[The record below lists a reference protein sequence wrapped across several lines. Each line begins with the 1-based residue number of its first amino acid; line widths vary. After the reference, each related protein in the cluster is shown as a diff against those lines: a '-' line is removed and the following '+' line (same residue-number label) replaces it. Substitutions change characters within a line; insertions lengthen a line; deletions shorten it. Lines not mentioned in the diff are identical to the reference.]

1 MPAKRASLLPPAV
14 RLGPDESDLPLLAIA
29 LALMVVG
36 LVVIAS
42 ATITKV
48 GGWLDNGY
56 LLRQLLAIA
65 GGAIACA
72 LMWRY
77 LPMRVLRDRSLVIAV
92 AAVLLLAAVAVPG
105 IGTVA
110 NSARRWFDIGFAML
124 QPVEFAKPALLIYAC
139 SYCAAARSKINTA
152 RGLAPLL
159 LVIGCACGA
168 LLAQPDF
175 GSAVLLCA
183 SVGAVMFL
191 AGASMKHFF
200 AVAGVAAV
208 AAVVA
213 VKHAPYRFK
222 RLISFL
228 DPFADAQGDG
238 YQQVHALL
246 AWGNGG
252 WTGRG
257 LGLSVEKWSYLPET
271 HTDFIASVLAE
282 EAGMVGII
290 AILALFAALV
300 FAAFDIARAAER
312 RGDFFAALLGRGIAV
327 VLTLQVTVN
336 IGVNLALLPVKGLTL
351 PLLSYGGSSI
361 AAWMVTLVLLLLI
374 RRDNLASERSS
385 EQQP

>member
-1 MPAKRASLLPPAV
+1 MLPQVV
-14 RLGPDESDLPLLAIA
+14 RLGPDESDLPLLAIV

-36 LVVIAS
+36 LVAIAS

-77 LPMRVLRDRSLVIAV
+77 LPMRVLRDRSLVIAA

-105 IGTVA
+105 IGTEA

-124 QPVEFAKPALLIYAC
+124 QPVEFAKPALLAYAC
-139 SYCAAARSKINTA
+139 SYCASERGKINTA
-152 RGLAPLL
+152 SGLAPLL
-159 LVIGCACGA
+159 LVMGCACLA

-191 AGASMKHFF
+191 AGASIKHLL
-200 AVAGVAAV
+200 ALAV
-208 AAVVA
+208 AAA
-213 VKHAPYRFK
+213 GAAAYAISLAPYRFQ
-222 RLISFL
+222 RLISYI
-228 DPFADAQGDG
+228 DPFSYAQGSG
-238 YQQVHALL
+238 YQQVQALL

-252 WTGRG
+252 WTGRE
-257 LGLSVEKWSYLPET
+257 LGLSVEMSSDLPEA

-282 EAGMVGII
+282 ETGLVGII
-290 AILALFAALV
+290 VILVLYAALV
-300 FAAFDIARAAER
+300 VAAFDIARAAER
-312 RGDFFAALLGRGIAV
+312 RNDFFAALLGRGIAV
-327 VLTLQVTVN
+327 MLTLQVTFN
-336 IGVNLALLPVKGLTL
+336 IGLNLALLPVKGLTL

-385 EQQP
+385 QQQP

>member
-1 MPAKRASLLPPAV
+1 MPAKRAALLPPAV
-14 RLGPDESDLPLLAIA
+14 RPGPDESDLPLLAIA

-36 LVVIAS
+36 LVAITS

-48 GGWLDNGY
+48 GGWLDNSY
-56 LLRQLLAIA
+56 LHRQLLAVA
-65 GGAIACA
+65 VGGIACA

-92 AAVLLLAAVAVPG
+92 VSLLLLAAVSVPG
-105 IGTVA
+105 IGTEVK
-110 NSARRWFDIGFAML
+110 NARRWFDLGFAMM
-124 QPVEFAKPALLIYAC
+124 QPVEFAKPALLAYAC
-139 SYCAAARSKINTA
+139 AYCAAARGKINTV
-152 RGLAPLL
+152 RGLLPLL
-159 LVIGCACGA
+159 LVMVWACVA

-183 SVGAVMFL
+183 TVGAVVFL
-191 AGASMKHFF
+191 AGASIKHFLALAF
-200 AVAGVAAV
+200 ATGAAAAV
-208 AAVVA
+208 AI
-213 VKHAPYRFK
+213 KSSSYRFE
-222 RLISFL
+222 RLISFV
-228 DPFADAQGDG
+228 DPFADPQHTG
-238 YQQVHALL
+238 YQQVHSLL

-257 LGLSVEKWSYLPET
+257 LGLSVEKWSYLPEA

-282 EAGMVGII
+282 EAGLVGII
-290 AILALFAALV
+290 AILALYAALI

-327 VLTLQVTVN
+327 LLTLQVSVN

-374 RRDNLASERSS
+374 RRDNLAYERSGT
-385 EQQP
+385 QQT